1 MNFLVLFLLF
11 AIILSSVFVILSS
24 NPMNSLCF
32 LILSFVL
39 SAIGLALINQEFFSM
54 MYIIIYVGA
63 IAVLFTF
70 VVMMLNFKTEPF
82 LNYQSFPTA
91 LIIAAIFIPS
101 MASQFSNSYFPFLP
115 DSYHISYTSFIQEVT
130 AKHVLEAL
138 GCFIYTQ
145 GIPHLFLASFILLV
159 AMIGCI
165 LLTLKKSQTGSHQI
179 SSLDQFNRDA
189 TQTIIKYR
197 ES

>member
-11 AIILSSVFVILSS
+11 SIILSSLFVILSS

-39 SAIGLALINQEFFSM
+39 SAVGLALINQEFFSM

-70 VVMMLNFKTEPF
+70 VVMMLNFKTEGF
-82 LNYQSFPTA
+82 FNFQSFPTA
-91 LIIAAIFIPS
+91 LIVGCVIIPGL
-101 MASQFSNSYFPFLP
+101 AGQFYGSTLPFLP
-115 DSYHISYTSFIQEVT
+115 HSYHISYQSFIQEVT

-138 GCFIYTQ
+138 GCYLYTQ

-159 AMIGCI
+159 AMVGCI
-165 LLTLKKSQTGSHQI
+165 LLTLQKNQSGSHQI
-179 SSLDQFNRDA
+179 PSLDQYNRDA
-189 TQTIIKYR
+189 SQTIIKYR
-197 ES
+197 DS